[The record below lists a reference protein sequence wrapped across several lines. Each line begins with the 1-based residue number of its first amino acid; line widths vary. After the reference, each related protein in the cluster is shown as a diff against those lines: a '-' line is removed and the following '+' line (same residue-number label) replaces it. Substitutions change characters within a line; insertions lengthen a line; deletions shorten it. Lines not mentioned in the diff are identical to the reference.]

1 MDALERISALLATE
15 GIEVVAVDRGI
26 ARRSAV
32 IRAGYG
38 LQAVDA
44 IIVATAIETSCDVI
58 VGNEKKWQRLEE
70 ITYVHLDEIAK

>member
-15 GIEVVAVDRGI
+15 GIEVVAVDRRI

-44 IIVATAIETSCDVI
+44 IIVATAIDVM
-58 VGNEKKWQRLEE
+58 
-70 ITYVHLDEIAK
+70 